1 MPKIKINRSTVEKLP
16 RPDGEKPIYFFDT
29 ILPGFA
35 VRVSPKGVKA
45 FVVQGR
51 ARGRMHRRNLG
62 RFPVVSPEEARERAR
77 AMLSKMAAGKAPD
90 QNLERVKV
98 SLALDEWL
106 KVHVKPK
113 LKPRTAL
120 DYETI
125 AKKVLK
131 PALGSRYV
139 ADVERADIAKLH
151 GDRCAT
157 PRRSNYILA
166 IARSFFS
173 YLEDAGYRDR
183 DSNPAKRI
191 KAFPENRR
199 ERFLTREELGQ
210 AAAAITAAEV
220 SGAISLHA
228 AAALRLCILTGARQ
242 GEIRALKWREVD
254 LERGL
259 LLLEDSKTGRKTI
272 YLNAPALGI
281 LKMLPRIKGNEFVI
295 VGELKGEP
303 YRNLTR
309 AWIKVRK
316 LAKLPDV
323 RLHDLR
329 HTFASVGASESLSLP
344 IIGRLLGHSVP
355 ATTARYAHLAADPV
369 REANE
374 RIGERLAEVMGEAQS
389 PLKRLA

>member
-1 MPKIKINRSTVEKLP
+1 MPKIKINRSTVDKLP
-16 RPDGEKPIYFFDT
+16 PAEGKQPVYHFDT

-51 ARGRMHRRNLG
+51 AKGRMHRRNLG
-62 RFPVVSPEEARERAR
+62 RFPAVTPEEARERAR
-77 AMLSKMAAGKAPD
+77 EILSKMAAGKAPD
-90 QNLERVKV
+90 QSLERVKV
-98 SLALDEWL
+98 SAALDEWL
-106 KVHVKPK
+106 KVHVARK
-113 LKPRTAL
+113 LKPRTAA

-131 PALGSRYV
+131 PAMGARYV
-139 ADVERADIAKLH
+139 ADVERADLAKLH
-151 GDRCAT
+151 GDRCDT

-166 IARSFFS
+166 VARSFFS
-173 YLEDAGYRDR
+173 YCEDAGYRPPE
-183 DSNPAKRI
+183 SNPAKRI

-199 ERFLTREELGQ
+199 ERFLSRDEL
-210 AAAAITAAEV
+210 ARTAAAISAAELA
-220 SGAISLHA
+220 GRISIYA

-242 GEIRALKWREVD
+242 GEIKALRWREVD
-254 LERGL
+254 LERGM
-259 LLLEDSKTGRKTI
+259 LLLEDSKTGRKPV

-281 LKMLPRIKGNEFVI
+281 LETLPRVKGNEFVI
-295 VGELKGEP
+295 VGDVDGEP

-316 LAKLPDV
+316 LAGLSDV

-329 HTFASVGASESLSLP
+329 HTFASFGASEALSLP
-344 IIGRLLGHSVP
+344 MIGRLLGHKVP

-374 RIGERLAEVMGEAQS
+374 RVGAALLAIMS
-389 PLKRLA
+389 PVKAGA